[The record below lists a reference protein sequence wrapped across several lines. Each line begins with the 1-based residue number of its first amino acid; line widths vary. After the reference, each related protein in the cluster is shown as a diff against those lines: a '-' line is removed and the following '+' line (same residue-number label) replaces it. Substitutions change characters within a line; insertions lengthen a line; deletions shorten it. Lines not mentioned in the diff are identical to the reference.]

1 MTWSC
6 MGRSV
11 GELTGAMVSGTSM
24 AGGAQVHVDVAF
36 RLVEWP
42 WEKYGPISLV
52 PQPSEV
58 KARFARDELNL
69 GFALPN
75 PAQVIVPPRHSS
87 TSSVRFTLSLS
98 TAALVALETAR
109 DGRSIELVMTLVAHP
124 FAVGQNPGDAPGIH
138 IVPVGQQYPFQ
149 FQVPK
154 EQWLAVLKTVG
165 YCDSILTELRL
176 PTSGSESTSVGRQR
190 VVNAV
195 NARNDGRYRNTVQ
208 ECRIALDALK
218 TAGFGGRAPD
228 EVAQFL
234 QKNARKLSQA
244 QRFSALQIAMQLF
257 LSPAHHD
264 GLPDEEFTREDADLA
279 IALTA
284 ALLRLAPRWGAEQ
297 TEPADEQRAS
307 AP

>member
-6 MGRSV
+6 SGRSV
-11 GELTGAMVSGTSM
+11 GEPTGATVSGTPM
-24 AGGAQVHVDVAF
+24 AGGAQVHIDVEF
-36 RLVEWP
+36 HLVEWP
-42 WEKYGPISLV
+42 WKENGPISLV

-58 KARFARDELNL
+58 KARCARDELNL

-165 YCDSILTELRL
+165 YCDTLLTELRL
-176 PTSGSESTSVGRQR
+176 PPATSDAGTHLAR
-190 VVNAV
+190 AV
-195 NARNDGRYRNTVQ
+195 AARNEGRYSDAIAA
-208 ECRIALDALK
+208 CRVAVERLDGAPKEGSGDVERIVKAKRADLSERDRFILLR
-218 TAGFGGRAPD
+218 TA
-228 EVAQFL
+228 
-234 QKNARKLSQA
+234 SQIFA
-244 QRFSALQIAMQLF
+244 
-257 LSPAHHD
+257 SPVHH
-264 GLPDEEFTREDADLA
+264 GATHHQREDAELA
-279 IALTA
+279 IAMAA
-284 ALLRLAPRWGAEQ
+284 ALLRLAPRWGADA
-297 TEPADEQRAS
+297 TETSESKDG

>member
-11 GELTGAMVSGTSM
+11 GEPTGAMVSGAPM

-42 WEKYGPISLV
+42 LEKNGPISLV

-58 KARFARDELNL
+58 KARVARGELSL
-69 GFALPN
+69 GFAIPN
-75 PAQVIVPPRHSS
+75 PAQVLVPPRHSAA
-87 TSSVRFTLSLS
+87 SSVRFTLSLS
-98 TAALVALETAR
+98 MAALAALETAR
-109 DGRSIELVMTLVAHP
+109 DGGPIELVMSLVAHP
-124 FAVGQNPGDAPGIH
+124 FGLTENPGDAPGIFV
-138 IVPVGQQYPFQ
+138 VPVGQQFPFQ

-154 EQWLAVLKTVG
+154 EQWLAVLKSVG

-176 PTSGSESTSVGRQR
+176 PTSGPESTTVGRQR

-234 QKNARKLSQA
+234 QKNARNLSQA
-244 QRFSALQIAMQLF
+244 ERFSALQIAMQLF

-264 GLPDEEFTREDADLA
+264 GVPDEEFSREDADLA
-279 IALTA
+279 IAMTA
-284 ALLRLAPRWGAEQ
+284 ALLRLAPRWGADS
-297 TEPADEQRAS
+297 TEAGATKES

>member
-1 MTWSC
+1 MSWMAGLHIVAEATGATVQ
-6 MGRSV
+6 GRSI
-11 GELTGAMVSGTSM
+11 
-24 AGGAQVHVDVAF
+24 AGGAQLQIDVAF

-42 WEKYGPISLV
+42 WKESGPISLV

-58 KARFARDELNL
+58 TARFARGELNL

-75 PAQVIVPPRHSS
+75 PTSLVSPPSHSS
-87 TSSVRFTLSLS
+87 TASVHFMLALS
-98 TAALVALETAR
+98 TQALVALETAR
-109 DGRSIELVMTLVAHP
+109 DGGSIALFMTLVAHP
-124 FAVGQNPGDAPGIH
+124 IRLAQHKGYAPGIDV
-138 IVPVGQQYPFQ
+138 VPTVEQRAFDI
-149 FQVPK
+149 PK
-154 EQWLAVLKTVG
+154 EQWLAVLKSVG

-176 PTSGSESTSVGRQR
+176 PTNGPATTSEGRQR

-234 QKNARKLSQA
+234 QKNARNLSQA
-244 QRFSALQIAMQLF
+244 ERFSALQIAMQLF

-264 GLPDEEFTREDADLA
+264 GVPDEEFSREDADLA
-279 IALTA
+279 IAMTA
-284 ALLRLAPRWGAEQ
+284 ALLRLAPRWGADSTDAGASKE
-297 TEPADEQRAS
+297 S